1 VKVAVRRLARR
12 RLGRSITSHA
22 VLGFFTL
29 IALAPI
35 VLIVMNAFKSR
46 RAIFASP
53 LALPTPQTFDPI
65 GFTSVLG
72 EGHFG
77 LYFFNSMAVTVT
89 ALAATLLFGAMA
101 AFALSEYRFRLNA
114 ATSLF
119 LTVGLMVPIRLGT
132 VGILEMMV
140 AGGLVNTRTAL
151 ILVYTAQAL
160 PMAVFILDEFMR
172 GLSGELKDAGRV
184 DGLSE
189 YQVFFRLVLPL
200 LRPAMVTVAVFTMI
214 PIWNDLWF
222 PLILAP
228 GEDTKTLTLGAQV
241 FIGQYVTDWNSV
253 LAALSLS
260 ILPVLAL
267 YLLFSRGLIRGITA
281 GAVK

>member
-1 VKVAVRRLARR
+1 MSEKAMFSSSRHLRRSVTA
-12 RLGRSITSHA
+12 HA
-22 VLGFFTL
+22 VLMFFSA
-29 IALAPI
+29 IALAPV

-46 RAIFASP
+46 QAIFKSP
-53 LALPTPQTFDPI
+53 MALPTPATFDLI

-77 LYFFNSMAVTVT
+77 TYFTNSMVVTLG
-89 ALAATLLFGAMA
+89 ALAGTILFGAMA
-101 AFALSEYRFRLNA
+101 AFALSEYRFRFNGA
-114 ATSLF
+114 IGIF
-119 LTVGLMVPIRLGT
+119 LTVGIMVPIRLGT

-140 AGGLVNTRTAL
+140 NAGLVNTRTAL
-151 ILVYTAQAL
+151 ILVYTAQSL
-160 PMAVFILDEFMR
+160 PMAIFILTEFMR
-172 GLSGELKDAGRV
+172 TVSADLKNAGRV

-189 YQVFFRLVLPL
+189 YEIFAWLVLPL
-200 LRPAMVTVAVFTMI
+200 LRPPIVTVAVFTMM

-228 GEDTKTLTLGAQV
+228 GEETKTLTLGAQV

-253 LAALSLS
+253 LAALSMS
-260 ILPVLAL
+260 ILPILAL
-267 YLLFSRGLIRGITA
+267 YLVFSKGLIRGITA

>member
-1 VKVAVRRLARR
+1 MSQA
-12 RLGRSITSHA
+12 GRSLRRSVAAHV
-22 VLGFFTL
+22 VLGLFTAL
-29 IALAPI
+29 ALAPV

-46 RAIFASP
+46 QAIFQSP
-53 LALPTPQTFDPI
+53 LSLPGPQTFDLI

-72 EGHFG
+72 QGNFFAYFG
-77 LYFFNSMAVTVT
+77 NSLIVTVS
-89 ALAATLLFGAMA
+89 ALAGTLLFGAMA
-101 AFALSEYRFRLNA
+101 AFALSEYRFRLNG
-114 ATSLF
+114 
-119 LTVGLMVPIRLGT
+119 LTALYLMLGIMVPIRLGT

-140 AGGLVNTRTAL
+140 RLSLVNTKTAL
-151 ILVYTAQAL
+151 ILVYIAQGL
-160 PMAVFILDEFMR
+160 PMAVFILTEFMR
-172 GLSGELKDAGRV
+172 TVADDLKNAGRV

-189 YQVFFRLVLPL
+189 YEIFFLLVLPL

-228 GEDTKTLTLGAQV
+228 GEETKTLTLGTQV

-253 LAALSLS
+253 LAALSLG

-267 YLLFSRGLIRGITA
+267 YLLFSKGLIRGITS

>member
-1 VKVAVRRLARR
+1 MSIARR
-12 RLGRSITSHA
+12 SLPRTVASHGI
-22 VLGFFTL
+22 LTFFTL
-29 IALAPI
+29 LALAPV

-46 RAIFASP
+46 QAIFRSP
-53 LALPTPQTFDPI
+53 LTLPTPDTFDPI
-65 GFTSVLG
+65 GFVSVLG
-72 EGHFG
+72 QGHFVS
-77 LYFFNSMAVTVT
+77 YFGNSLIVTLV
-89 ALAATLLFGAMA
+89 ALAGTILFGAMA

-114 ATSLF
+114 LTTLF
-119 LTVGLMVPIRLGT
+119 LTLGIMVPIRLGT

-140 AGGLVNTRTAL
+140 KLDLTNTRTAL
-151 ILVYTAQAL
+151 ILVYIAQGL
-160 PMAVFILDEFMR
+160 PMAVFILNEFMR
-172 GLSGELKDAGRV
+172 TVSADLKNAGRV

-189 YQVFFRLVLPL
+189 YEIFIWLVLPL

-228 GEDTKTLTLGAQV
+228 GEETKTLTLGAQV

-260 ILPVLAL
+260 ILPILAL
-267 YLLFSRGLIRGITA
+267 YLLFSKGLIRGITS